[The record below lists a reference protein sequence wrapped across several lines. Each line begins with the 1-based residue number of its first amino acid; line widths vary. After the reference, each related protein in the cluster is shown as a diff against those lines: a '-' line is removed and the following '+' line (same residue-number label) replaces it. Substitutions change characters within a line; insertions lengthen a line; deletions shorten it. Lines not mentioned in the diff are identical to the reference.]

1 MEKGAE
7 CHIGVQGKF
16 IGSGSVFLGEDTL
29 LKVGGGFSIG
39 DNYRIT
45 LNPHT
50 SIIIG
55 DDCMASYD
63 VVIRSND
70 GHSIFDVCS
79 KENINSS
86 YEISRERNVMIGDHV
101 WLGQRTVILYYT
113 QIGDGSIIGANS
125 LVKSKVPN
133 NCIAVGCPAKVIK
146 RNIAWSRKEG
156 AEHIDECGKNYVHYT
171 EEI

>member
-1 MEKGAE
+1 M
-7 CHIGVQGKF
+7 
-16 IGSGSVFLGEDTL
+16 GEDTL

-125 LVKSKVPN
+125 LVNSKIPN

>member
-1 MEKGAE
+1 M
-7 CHIGVQGKF
+7 
-16 IGSGSVFLGEDTL
+16 GEDTL

-70 GHSIFDVCS
+70 GH
-79 KENINSS
+79 
-86 YEISRERNVMIGDHV
+86 VMIGDHV

-125 LVKSKVPN
+125 LVKSKIPN